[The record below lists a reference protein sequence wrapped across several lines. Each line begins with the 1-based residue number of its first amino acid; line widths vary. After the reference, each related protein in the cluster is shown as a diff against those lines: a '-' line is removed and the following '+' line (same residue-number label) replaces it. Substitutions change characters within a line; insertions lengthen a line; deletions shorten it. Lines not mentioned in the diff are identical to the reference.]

1 MNTRLHFFSF
11 RILPAVFLSIIMISA
26 CNEDTKRA
34 KVKVS
39 ETVQSA
45 NDTYREILY
54 PYFPTRMHAFIW
66 RNWKSVSLERMAK
79 VLNTTPEKVRKAGR
93 SMGLPV
99 YQKPGQDIE
108 RRGFISLIR
117 RNWNLI
123 SYDQLLTLLNW
134 DDKRLDETLR
144 DDDFLWV
151 KMGGMKPDCPAVQYV
166 PPTKA
171 IEKRCNGIKAVVEKT
186 FGAELNQPEEE
197 RFAFIKKLSAPDP
210 DYRPAPAPKRGDEK
224 IRFIYSYF
232 APFGDPLL
240 DSGSDPFPDGLLQR
254 LARQG
259 VNGVWLHVVLHQLTA
274 SKIFPEL
281 GKGHETRLKNLRRLA
296 QRTGKYGIK
305 IYLYMNEPRAMPL
318 SFFKGREELLGVR
331 EKTFGAMCTSVPVV
345 RQWIRESLA
354 HVFKTVPEL
363 GGVFTI
369 TGSENLTNCWSH
381 QNGSQCPRC
390 SKRSPA
396 DVIAEVNK
404 TIAEGVWEGNPRAK
418 VIVWDWGWP
427 DGTAWGKNRWAADII
442 KKLPDGVYHMS
453 VSEWSKPVDR
463 GGVKTTVGEY
473 SISVVGPGPRALR
486 LWKISRERGLK
497 TIAKIQV
504 NNTWELSAIPY
515 LPVMNLIGQHIENL
529 QKVHIDGLMLSWSL
543 GGYPS
548 PNLDLVKYI
557 QDHPKA
563 GLSQSLRHM
572 AVNRYGEKA
581 APDVLKAWE
590 TFSSAFT
597 EFPYGLGI
605 YTAPM
610 QYAPS
615 NPLYPKPTGKTAT
628 MLGFPYDDLE
638 KWRGVYPKEILAAQF
653 EKLADKW
660 KTGLPGFKNAVEKA
674 GTPQQ
679 KANALEDYRFATVAR
694 IHFQS
699 TANQIRFIMARD
711 SLLSGDLNEA
721 AVETKITTLRQ
732 IAEDETEL
740 SVQMYRLSKEDS
752 RIGFEAS
759 NHYYYFPLDFVEKV
773 INCDYILKMINDP
786 AAASR

>member
-1 MNTRLHFFSF
+1 MNISHRLSQSTIQTLLVISLHLII
-11 RILPAVFLSIIMISA
+11 ILPA
-26 CNEDTKRA
+26 CTDHNNPA
-34 KVKVS
+34 KQIK
-39 ETVQSA
+39 TVAS
-45 NDTYREILY
+45 DGHGFHKILY
-54 PYFPTRMHAFIW
+54 PYFPSRMHAFIW
-66 RNWKSVSLERMAK
+66 RNWKSVSLEHIAK
-79 VLNTTPEKVRKAGR
+79 VLNTTPENVLTAGQ
-93 SMGLPV
+93 SMGLPT
-99 YQKPGQDIE
+99 YLEPNPDFM
-108 RRGFISLIR
+108 RRGYISLIR

-123 SYDQLLTLLNW
+123 SYDQLLTLLGW
-134 DDKRLDETLR
+134 DAKQLDETLR

-151 KMGGMKPDCPAVQYV
+151 KVGGMKPHCPPVQYA
-166 PPTKA
+166 PATPA
-171 IEKRCNGIKAVVEKT
+171 IKQRCAEIKKVVQENFGNDLNKPQEK
-186 FGAELNQPEEE
+186 
-197 RFAFIKKLSAPDP
+197 RFAFIDKLSVPDP
-210 DYRPAPAPKRGDEK
+210 EYHPESSLERADES

-240 DSGSDPFPDGLLQR
+240 NPEADPFPDGLLQR

-259 VNGVWLHVVLHQLTA
+259 INGVWLHVVLHQLTA

-281 GKGHETRLKNLRRLA
+281 GQGHETRLKTLRKLA
-296 QRTGKYGIK
+296 QRTKKYGIK

-318 SFFKGREELLGVR
+318 SFFEGREELMGV
-331 EKTFGAMCTSVPVV
+331 KDKNFGALCTSVPLV
-345 RQWIRESLA
+345 RKWTKESLTN
-354 HVFKTVPEL
+354 VFKQVPEL

-369 TGSENLTNCWSH
+369 TGSENLTNCWSK
-381 QNGSQCPRC
+381 QQGDLCPRC
-390 SKRSPA
+390 SKRQPA
-396 DVIAEVNK
+396 EVIAEINQ
-404 TIAEGVWEGNPRAK
+404 TIAEGVWEGNPEAK

-427 DGTAWGKNRWAADII
+427 DGSAWGKNRWASDII

-453 VSEWSKPVDR
+453 VSEWSKPIDR

-515 LPVMNLIGQHIENL
+515 LPVMNLIGKHIKNL

-557 QDHPKA
+557 QNHPEED
-563 GLSQSLRHM
+563 LHQSLRHI

-590 TFSSAFT
+590 AFSSAFT

-605 YTAPM
+605 YAAPM
-610 QYAPS
+610 QYAS
-615 NPLYPKPTGKTAT
+615 ANPLYPKPTGKTAT

-638 KWRGVYPKEILAAQF
+638 KWSGVYPKGILATQF
-653 EKLADKW
+653 EKLEDKW
-660 KTGLPGFKNAVEKA
+660 KKGLPVFRLAAEKA
-674 GTPQQ
+674 EEPEQ
-679 KANALEDYRFATVAR
+679 KAHAMEDARFATVAWL
-694 IHFQS
+694 HFKS

-711 SLLSGDLNEA
+711 SLLAGGLSKTAAEA
-721 AVETKITTLRQ
+721 KTKALTD
-732 IAEDETEL
+732 IARDEIR
-740 SVQMYRLSKEDS
+740 VAKQMYRLSKEDS

-773 INCDYILKMINDP
+773 IDCEYILNY
-786 AAASR
+786 